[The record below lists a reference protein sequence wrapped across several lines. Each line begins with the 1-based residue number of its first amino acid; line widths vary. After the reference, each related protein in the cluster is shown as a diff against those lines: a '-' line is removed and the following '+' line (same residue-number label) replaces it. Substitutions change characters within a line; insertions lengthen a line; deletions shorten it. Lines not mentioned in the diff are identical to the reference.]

1 MAAFDSLLEGLRDNT
16 VIKLRLPLDVHSD
29 LPLLLEALRANTSVE
44 EVNVDIYE
52 SFRHRPHAAADVLEL
67 FAALSSSSSS
77 SSSLQRLWV
86 DSGREGSPFYTL
98 SVQALTLVLRGA
110 PHLSRLAL

>member
-52 SFRHRPHAAADVLEL
+52 SFRHRPHAADGHRAKP
-67 FAALSSSSSS
+67 APGPSSATH
-77 SSSLQRLWV
+77 
-86 DSGREGSPFYTL
+86 D
-98 SVQALTLVLRGA
+98 A
-110 PHLSRLAL
+110 PHDHRGS